1 MPAYLIVLEREIPGY
16 SMKMDGSALS
26 HSSEQLEELA
36 KKAKVKSLM
45 EFFRAA
51 PEHLEAFVE
60 DHGVDPT
67 DARAKWPDELWYGAE
82 DGLATIRALQSQV
95 SSLKP
100 KVRAA
105 VERDLSDFA
114 SDLEAAR
121 AFDVRWHLAID
132 F

>member
-1 MPAYLIVLEREIPGY
+1 
-16 SMKMDGSALS
+16 MKMDGSALS
-26 HSSEQLEELA
+26 RSSEQLEELA
-36 KKAKVKSLM
+36 KKARVKSLM
-45 EFFRAA
+45 EFFSAA

-67 DARAKWPDELWYGAE
+67 GAKTKWPDEQWYVAE
-82 DGLATIRALQSQV
+82 DGLATIRALQSQM
-95 SSLKP
+95 SSVNP

-121 AFDVRWHLAID
+121 AFNIRWHLAID

>member
-1 MPAYLIVLEREIPGY
+1 MPAYLIALEREIPGY

-26 HSSEQLEELA
+26 RSSEPLEVLA
-36 KKAKVKSLM
+36 KKSKVKCLM
-45 EFFRAA
+45 EFFSSA
-51 PEHLEAFVE
+51 PEQLEAFIE
-60 DHGVDPT
+60 NHGGDPAGGRT
-67 DARAKWPDELWYGAE
+67 KWPNEQWYATE
-82 DGLATIRALQSQV
+82 DGLITIRALQSQL
-95 SSLKP
+95 SSVNP

-121 AFDVRWHLAID
+121 ASNIRWHLAID

>member
-1 MPAYLIVLEREIPGY
+1 MPAYLIALEKKIPGY

-26 HSSEQLEELA
+26 RSSEQLEHLA
-36 KKAKVKSLM
+36 KKAKVKTLM
-45 EFFRAA
+45 EFFSAP
-51 PEHLEAFVE
+51 PEHLQAFAE

-67 DARAKWPDELWYGAE
+67 TAGSKWPSEQWYAAE
-82 DGLATIRALQSQV
+82 DGLATIRALQSQL
-95 SSLKP
+95 SILDP

-121 AFDVRWHLAID
+121 SFEIRWHLAID

>member
-1 MPAYLIVLEREIPGY
+1 MPAYLIALEKEIPGY

-26 HSSEQLEELA
+26 RSSEQLEELA
-36 KKAKVKSLM
+36 KKAKAKSLM
-45 EFFRAA
+45 EFFSAA

-67 DARAKWPDELWYGAE
+67 NAKANWPDEQWYTAE
-82 DGLATIRALQSQV
+82 DGLDTIRALQSQL
-95 SSLKP
+95 SSVNP

-105 VERDLSDFA
+105 VERDLNDFT

-121 AFDVRWHLAID
+121 AHSIRWHLAID

>member
-1 MPAYLIVLEREIPGY
+1 
-16 SMKMDGSALS
+16 MKMDGSALS
-26 HSSEQLEELA
+26 RSSEQLEELA

-45 EFFRAA
+45 EFFSAA

-67 DARAKWPDELWYGAE
+67 EAKAKWPDEHWYAAE
-82 DGLATIRALQSQV
+82 DGLTTIRALQSQL
-95 SSLKP
+95 SSVNP

-121 AFDVRWHLAID
+121 VFNIRWHLAID